1 MDTQYLK
8 KLFLLR
14 EIPIC
19 VFHQG
24 GVKLQLPESET
35 SPLETDEKLRTQLMS
50 QADALKMP
58 FLYLDDNVFCFACF
72 QIGDECCAIGPAAR
86 KKFAPEEARQFCYSH
101 QAPEHQNFQIISMST
116 ATRYLSLIWYTMT
129 GQNVDYRDI
138 PLQIEKKESIITG
151 WNLEWEMEQYQLNRS
166 DMNQTHDAMEFEKKI
181 LQCVRNGDMESMQ
194 ELMYRDAIDPD
205 DIGNVAKSPIKQTEY
220 LMVTMIALL
229 TRAAVDGGMR
239 PEEAYQLG
247 DMYLQRISASTRPE
261 QMSMIALRAQYE
273 FTQKV
278 AQARKVKSQ
287 YTFIEQCKDYIE
299 KNLRRPFQ
307 VGDIAPAI
315 GVSRT
320 YLARKFTEVEG
331 ITIQQ
336 YIVQERCR
344 HAANMLKH
352 SDTSISVIANYF
364 CFSTQS
370 HFGEHFRKIYGMT
383 PKEYRERE
391 TSTNVPTSQIG

>member
-1 MDTQYLK
+1 M
-8 KLFLLR
+8 LR
-14 EIPIC
+14 M
-19 VFHQG
+19 
-24 GVKLQLPESET
+24 PENET
-35 SPLETDEKLRTQLMS
+35 SPLETDEQLRAQLIA
-50 QADALKMP
+50 QAESLQKP

-72 QIGDECCAIGPAAR
+72 KIEEECCAIGPAAR
-86 KKFAPEEARQFCYSH
+86 KKFAPEEARQFCYAH
-101 QAPEHQNFQIISMST
+101 HLPERQNFQIISMSA
-116 ATRYLSLIWYTMT
+116 ATRYLSLIWYALT
-129 GQNVDYRDI
+129 GKNVDYRDI
-138 PLQIEKKESIITG
+138 PLQIEKKESVFTG

-181 LQCVRNGDMESMQ
+181 LQCVRNGDLETMQ

-205 DIGNVAKSPIKQTEY
+205 EIGNVAKTPIKQTEY

-247 DMYLQRISASTRPE
+247 DMYLQRISASTKPE
-261 QMSMIALRAQYE
+261 QMSMITLRAQYE

-287 YTFIEQCKDYIE
+287 YAFIEQCKDYIE
-299 KNLRRPFQ
+299 KNLRKPFQ

-315 GVSRT
+315 GISRT

-344 HAANMLKH
+344 HAANMLMH
-352 SDTSISVIANYF
+352 SDTPISVIANYF

-391 TSTNVPTSQIG
+391 TSTNVPTSQI